1 MYVAGTPHV
10 SPGVDSDLGQ
20 VRLNRTVVESSITAA
35 LGGLLFGFDTAV
47 IAGVTHALTVRFEL
61 TPGLLGFT
69 VAVALWGTI
78 LGAAIGG
85 WMGDRFGRRYSLRI
99 LAVLFIV
106 SALGCA
112 FSWNWFSFVLFRF
125 IAGIAIGTSSVV
137 GPMYIAEV
145 APAQW
150 RGRMVA
156 LFQLNIVFGILVA
169 YFSNYVLGTMHLGAA
184 EWRWKLGVSVV
195 PALLFLAM
203 LLRIPRSP
211 RWLVERGCIAEARQ
225 VLARVAGDAADAE
238 FVAIEKALAADREA
252 GNQPLF
258 SRRYR
263 IPVALAILVALFNQ
277 FSGINPILYYL
288 NDIFAK
294 AGFSSISSD
303 LQAVAIGATNL
314 FFTIVAMA
322 VIDRVGRRKLLIVG
336 SVGTFVCL
344 CMISVIFYTRRHE
357 ELLIWPLV
365 GFVAFFAVS
374 QGSVIWVYISEIF
387 PNSIRAKGQSLGS
400 FTHWLTNA
408 GLTSFFPLVAV
419 HSAAGPFIFFSAMMA
434 VQLFV
439 VLRFFPET
447 KGFTLEELQA
457 RLETV

>member
-1 MYVAGTPHV
+1 MHPAPVTTA
-10 SPGVDSDLGQ
+10 SPYWPK
-20 VRLNRTVVESSITAA
+20 VRLNRTVIASSITAA

-47 IAGVTHALTVRFEL
+47 IAGVTNALSSRFHL
-61 TPGLLGFT
+61 TPSTLGFT
-69 VAVALWGTI
+69 VAIALWGTI
-78 LGAAIGG
+78 VGAAIGG
-85 WMGDRFGRRYSLRI
+85 YLGDRFGRRYSLRI
-99 LAVLFIV
+99 LAVLFIA

-112 FSWNWFSFVLFRF
+112 FSWDWFSFVLFRF
-125 IAGIAIGTSSVV
+125 IAGIAIGASSVV
-137 GPMYIAEV
+137 GPMYIAEI
-145 APAQW
+145 APAHW

-169 YFSNYVLGTMHLGAA
+169 YFSNYFIGTLSLGEA
-184 EWRWKLGVSVV
+184 EWRWKLGVSGI
-195 PALLFLAM
+195 PALLFLLM
-203 LLRIPRSP
+203 LFRIPRSP
-211 RWLVERGCIAEARQ
+211 RWLVEKGHLTEAKRVLDQIAES
-225 VLARVAGDAADAE
+225 AASE
-238 FVAIEKALAADREA
+238 EYLAIEESLASDRAA

-263 IPVALAILVALFNQ
+263 IPVMLAVTLALFNQ

-294 AGFSSISSD
+294 AGFSKVSSD

-314 FFTIVAMA
+314 LFTVVAMS
-322 VIDRVGRRKLLIVG
+322 VIDKVGRKKLLILG

-344 CMISVIFYTRRHE
+344 SVISLLFFTGRHQN
-357 ELLIWPLV
+357 LLLWPLV

-387 PNSIRAKGQSLGS
+387 PNSVRGKGQSLGS
-400 FTHWLTNA
+400 FTHWLACA
-408 GLTSFFPLVAV
+408 GLANFFPIVAV
-419 HSAAGPFIFFSAMMA
+419 HSAAGPFIFFSSMM
-434 VQLFV
+434 VLQFFV

-457 RLETV
+457 KLETV